1 MSTIL
6 FVDDENYMLELMK
19 MNFSKKYDI
28 LTAQN
33 GLEALDLIR
42 KSDVD
47 LVVTDI
53 KMPKMDG
60 TQLLKVVKDEFD
72 IPVIIITAFGTIENA
87 VEAIKNGAYD
97 YITKPINLE
106 DLEAKID
113 RSMKYVNVRKE
124 NILLKKQIK
133 STSNIITKSEKI
145 LKILDKISQYAN
157 LDLPIL
163 ILGESGTGKELI
175 AHAIHDQSN
184 RYLNSFVAVNMSAI
198 PSELFESEFFG
209 YEQGAFTGANSKKI
223 GKFEA
228 ANNGTLFLDEIG
240 DMPIE
245 AQGKLLRVLQDFKIT
260 RLGSVEE
267 RNVNFRLISA
277 TNKPL
282 EKMVEEKKFREDL
295 YYRINVVRIEIP
307 PLRERPEDIE
317 LLSKYYALKYAEQM
331 KKNVKSISPR
341 SMEILKAYK
350 WPGNVREL
358 QNVILR
364 AVLNAD
370 GDEIEPRDLPIE
382 ISEEEFLDY
391 GSFLVRKHLERDR
404 LYRQLE
410 HRFITALLSR
420 TNGNI
425 SKAAE
430 IAKMDR
436 RLLQNM
442 IKHLNDASTRKET

>member
-1 MSTIL
+1 MNTVL
-6 FVDDENYMLELMK
+6 FVDDEIYMLDLMK
-19 MNFSKKYDI
+19 MNFSKKYHV

-42 KSDVD
+42 KNEID
-47 LVVTDI
+47 LVVTDV

-60 TQLLKVVKDEFD
+60 IQLLKEVVSAFD
-72 IPVIIITAFGTIENA
+72 IPVIMVTAFGTIENA
-87 VEAIKNGAYD
+87 VEAIKLGAYD
-97 YITKPINLE
+97 YVTKPINLQ
-106 DLEAKID
+106 DLEAKIE
-113 RSMKYVNVRKE
+113 RSLKYMNVKKE
-124 NILLKKQIK
+124 NVLLKNKIR
-133 STSNIITKSEKI
+133 SSSKI
-145 LKILDKISQYAN
+145 LTKNDKMQKILDKIPEYAN
-157 LDLPIL
+157 LDLPIV

-175 AHAIHDQSN
+175 AHAIHDQSK
-184 RYLNSFVAVNMSAI
+184 RYLGPFVAVNVSAV
-198 PSELFESEFFG
+198 PTELFESEFFG

-245 AQGKLLRVLQDFKIT
+245 HQSKLLRVLQDSKIT

-267 RNVNFRLISA
+267 RDVNFRLISA

-282 EKMVEEKKFREDL
+282 DKMVEEKKFREDL
-295 YYRINVVRIEIP
+295 YYRINVIRIEIP

-317 LLSKYYALKYAEQM
+317 LLSNYYMEKYSEQM
-331 KKNVKSISPR
+331 KKDIKFISQKV
-341 SMEILKAYK
+341 IDLLKAYD

-364 AVLNAD
+364 TVINAS
-370 GDEIEPRDLPIE
+370 GEEIKIRDLPNE
-382 ISEEEFLDY
+382 IGGNQAIMDYEEFLKKKRSERNKLY
-391 GSFLVRKHLERDR
+391 KNLER
-404 LYRQLE
+404 Q
-410 HRFITALLSR
+410 FVKSILSK
-420 TNGNI
+420 TQGNI

-430 IAKMDR
+430 LAKMDR

-442 IKHLNDASTRKET
+442 IRHIEDKNDYEN